1 MPFRYRPLPARPYA
15 GPALVA
21 GRSVGFPPVA
31 R

>member
-15 GPALVA
+15 GPALAPA
-21 GRSVGFPPVA
+21 GSVGFPPVA